1 MGIQIFP
8 HPRKGPSEKDESQRR
23 RAFPAKFHLPCL
35 PMNIA
40 QRPNPLGALSCLWE
54 NLSVDTLAQSLLS
67 WYRKMGRSLPWRDDP
82 TPYHVL
88 LSETMLQ
95 QTRVNAVLPRY
106 LEMLKTAP
114 RIEDLASLKEE
125 EMLKLWEGL
134 GYYSRA
140 RNLRKAA
147 IFIQESV
154 MFPEDYEGLRKL
166 PGVGEYTAKA
176 LLAIAFHKKAVAVDG
191 NLERVF
197 SRLETAEKEGPTLRK
212 EAEAYL
218 LEAMGEGDPS
228 SFNQALMDLGE
239 LICLPNGAPRCEECP
254 LKAFCKA
261 HKAGKEQDYPKK
273 KARSAK
279 KTIHLQVFILHFEG
293 KTVFR
298 IRPDK
303 GLLASLAEFP
313 NAPGKS
319 PKEALSSLGFKAKFL
334 SYLGHSGHSFTH
346 LRWEMDWHEGELI
359 FPPKEGYLLLDEEE
373 AKALPIPSAFS
384 FGKKKAE
391 IL

>member
-1 MGIQIFP
+1 
-8 HPRKGPSEKDESQRR
+8 
-23 RAFPAKFHLPCL
+23 
-35 PMNIA
+35 
-40 QRPNPLGALSCLWE
+40 
-54 NLSVDTLAQSLLS
+54 
-67 WYRKMGRSLPWRDDP
+67 
-82 TPYHVL
+82 
-88 LSETMLQ
+88 MLQ
-95 QTRVNAVLPRY
+95 QTRVNAVLTRY
-106 LEMLKTAP
+106 LEILKTAP

-125 EMLKLWEGL
+125 KMLKLWEGL

-147 IFIQESV
+147 ICIQEGA

-191 NLERVF
+191 NLERVY
-197 SRLETAEKEGPTLRK
+197 SRLEMIEKEDSVLRK
-212 EAEAYL
+212 EAEAFL
-218 LEAMGEGDPS
+218 LGEMGVEDPS

-239 LICLPNGAPRCEECP
+239 LICLPNGTPRCEECP

-261 HKAGKEQDYPKK
+261 HKAGKEQDFPKK
-273 KARSAK
+273 KARSTK
-279 KTIHLQVFILHFEG
+279 KTVHLQVFILHYEG
-293 KTVFR
+293 KTTFR

-319 PKEALSSLGFKAKFL
+319 PEEALSSLGFKAKSL

-346 LRWEMDWHEGELI
+346 LRWEMEWQEGELLEA
-359 FPPKEGYLLLDEEE
+359 PPEGFLLLDKEE
-373 AKALPIPSAFS
+373 ARSLPIPSAFS
-384 FGKKKAE
+384 YGRKA
-391 IL
+391 LGVR